1 MGLKPVFWGL
11 FAILPFASGCNG
23 TQDPAKET
31 KELEQRFA
39 GFVSAI
45 RQMNIDSI
53 QAYTYPKVFTFIT
66 LAASRESMQQSYTF
80 FNNNARLDSVKMD
93 TIFPIHVIGDGKYA
107 MAAYSMLISIPSDSV
122 ENDVESDRSR
132 PPVDTANI
140 THSIGTEHYPAP
152 SSTLM
157 ATLMRDN
164 KLGVDVTRYEE
175 KDGMTILQFRVMTI
189 AVKDEFA
196 DKWSFFTVTGDQELL
211 NKLFPKKVLERL
223 AADQYKP

>member
-1 MGLKPVFWGL
+1 MGLKPVFWRL

-31 KELEQRFA
+31 KELEQRFV
-39 GFVSAI
+39 GFVSAV

-53 QAYTYPKVFTFIT
+53 QAYTYPKLFTLIT
-66 LAASRESMQQSYTF
+66 LTESRESMQQSYTF
-80 FNNNARLDSVKMD
+80 FKNNARLDSVKTD

-122 ENDVESDRSR
+122 ETDDKNNSSR
-132 PPVDTANI
+132 PPVDTAKI
-140 THSIGTEHYPAP
+140 THSTGTEHYPAP
-152 SSTLM
+152 SSTLL
-157 ATLMRDN
+157 ATLIRN
-164 KLGVDVTRYEE
+164 NNLGVDITRYEE
-175 KDGMTILQFRVMTI
+175 KNGMMILQFRVTAV

-223 AADQYKP
+223 AADQYEP